1 MNSNPLV
8 SIVIITMNHEMFI
21 EQACESAL
29 AQTYSNI
36 EIILLDNLSADGT
49 YVKAKGVLE
58 NTKIPVKVFQNTE
71 QYGIAKNLN
80 ILISH
85 VSGKFT
91 CILSGD
97 DWLTENSISEK
108 VKYLQESKVDF
119 AISDGYKYLQEE
131 ARLVDAYSDK
141 MKRKIIKS
149 LPNFFKTNITNN
161 EPHNVGV
168 IVKTE
173 LLKNHPFDEN
183 IHAEDWDMN
192 LRLTSLGY
200 KIGFVDQKLF
210 NYRILKRSLSSNWE
224 LMESSYKKIT
234 AKYLDIIKADQSLYK
249 KYKINLLKY
258 KYEKILT
265 KIEND
270 QERERIIKNWKEDKY
285 KIKYSQPLLFFKLLL
300 LK

>member
-1 MNSNPLV
+1 
-8 SIVIITMNHEMFI
+8 
-21 EQACESAL
+21 
-29 AQTYSNI
+29 
-36 EIILLDNLSADGT
+36 
-49 YVKAKGVLE
+49 
-58 NTKIPVKVFQNTE
+58 
-71 QYGIAKNLN
+71 
-80 ILISH
+80 
-85 VSGKFT
+85 
-91 CILSGD
+91 
-97 DWLTENSISEK
+97 
-108 VKYLQESKVDF
+108 
-119 AISDGYKYLQEE
+119 
-131 ARLVDAYSDK
+131 
-141 MKRKIIKS
+141 
-149 LPNFFKTNITNN
+149 
-161 EPHNVGV
+161 
-168 IVKTE
+168 
-173 LLKNHPFDEN
+173 
-183 IHAEDWDMN
+183 MN